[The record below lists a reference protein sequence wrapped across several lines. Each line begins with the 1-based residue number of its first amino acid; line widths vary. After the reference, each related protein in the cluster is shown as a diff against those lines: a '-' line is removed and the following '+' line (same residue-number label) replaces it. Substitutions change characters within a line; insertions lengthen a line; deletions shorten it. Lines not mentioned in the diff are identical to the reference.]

1 MTRDDDIS
9 LESLDHSG
17 SGRHKRDLNA
27 RVSLINTSNA
37 QLFVSIHVNSSG
49 RPKADGIKRTIHNP
63 QKGDYYL
70 LNRTDIPGVIIETA
84 FISNAKEKKLLG
96 GDTFRTQIASAISE
110 GIERYLN
117 ERTSIF
123 KPST

>member
-1 MTRDDDIS
+1 M
-9 LESLDHSG
+9 
-17 SGRHKRDLNA
+17 
-27 RVSLINTSNA
+27 V
-37 QLFVSIHVNSSG
+37 
-49 RPKADGIKRTIHNP
+49 DGIKRTTHNP

-70 LNRTDIPGVIIETA
+70 LNHTDIPGVIIETA

-96 GDTFRTQIASAISE
+96 GDTFCTQIASAISE
-110 GIERYLN
+110 GIEQYLN